1 MRALVISCALLF
13 LTACGGND
21 VIIGNRTTAEF
32 DNIQDVGT
40 VTKGEVVK
48 AKIKIKNT
56 GNYPLVVG
64 DVEVGCSCTLANKPE
79 EPIKPGSTGFVEASV
94 DTDKIGKG
102 KFSRDIRI
110 IANTTPSTLVVSI
123 QGEVI
128 Q

>member
-1 MRALVISCALLF
+1 MRTLFIACSLLVLS
-13 LTACGGND
+13 ACGGND
-21 VIIGNRTTAEF
+21 VMIGNRTTAEF
-32 DNIQDVGT
+32 ESIYDAGT

-64 DVEVGCSCTLANKPE
+64 DIEPSCSCTVAGKPE
-79 EPIKPGSTGFVEASV
+79 EPIKPGATGIIEATV

-110 IANTTPSTLVVSI
+110 IANTTPSTLVVAI
-123 QGEVI
+123 QGEII